1 MMLYQVILAPA
12 AGARVEFRC
21 RVFSIAVYVPHH
33 HTGGDC
39 SCSTLARWSSMIP
52 SRLVL
57 IRLLA
62 AEGELQDW
70 DLQAQEHLLV
80 SQVGCFSSLE
90 LF

>member
-1 MMLYQVILAPA
+1 MMQHRVILAPA

-21 RVFSIAVYVPHH
+21 RLFSMPVYVPHH
-33 HTGGDC
+33 HAGGDC
-39 SCSTLARWSSMIP
+39 SRSTLARWSSMIP

-70 DLQAQEHLLV
+70 GLRRRELWV
-80 SQVGCFSSLE
+80 SQVGCLSSLE